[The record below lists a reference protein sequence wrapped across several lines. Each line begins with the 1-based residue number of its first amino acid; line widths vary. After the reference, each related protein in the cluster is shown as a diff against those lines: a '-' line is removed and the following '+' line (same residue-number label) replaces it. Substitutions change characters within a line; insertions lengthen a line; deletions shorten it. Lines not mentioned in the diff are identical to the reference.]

1 MLPLFTIFCVF
12 FIAASPKKQVVYLI
26 FRIDVCNMVLNYFA
40 SQSFGNY
47 TQKYEPITN
56 IVANLHATRENI
68 NFCVVLSSKQ
78 RLRFFSSECKLSKI
92 YKYLSTNPNFTTE
105 FFVYAFL

>member
-1 MLPLFTIFCVF
+1 
-12 FIAASPKKQVVYLI
+12 
-26 FRIDVCNMVLNYFA
+26 MVLNYFA

-68 NFCVVLSSKQ
+68 NFCVFLSSKQ
-78 RLRFFSSECKLSKI
+78 HKLKVLLSECKLSNI
-92 YKYLSTNPNFTTE
+92 YKYLSTNPNITTE
-105 FFVYAFL
+105 FFRLRFFL